1 MMKLSPFQLSPFQ
14 WSAFNFF
21 GFYAAFGVL
30 LPFLP
35 VWLKYHGYDTD
46 IIGLLI
52 ALGYLFRFVGA
63 MFFSRSVKNPNQL
76 IPLNRFL
83 TWATVAVLF
92 VVAWAVG
99 SIWLLLPAIAVFHI
113 FNGGSMPIAD
123 TISSTYQQQIGMDYG
138 RSRLFGS
145 VAFVVGSISTGY
157 LVGWLGES
165 AIIGIL
171 IGWLVFLGVGIS
183 FNPSQK
189 FVENSRND
197 NQSASDVGYLTL
209 MKVPTTLKM
218 LIAISLIQSSHA
230 AYYAYSTL
238 YWTSSGISTTHTSF
252 LWGAAVVA
260 EITFF
265 FFANKL
271 FKAWKTQHLIIL
283 AALGAMVR
291 WAILASTN
299 QFAIL
304 FAAQLLH
311 AISYAMGHYAMIRY
325 ISTQPVEHNA
335 KLQALYFSWASCGVM
350 ALFTFIAGLVYQ
362 ISPAFSFWLML
373 IFALPVIFIVPKKFE
388 SKV

>member
-1 MMKLSPFQLSPFQ
+1 MMKLSLFQLSPFQ

-83 TWATVAVLF
+83 TWATVVVLIM
-92 VVAWAVG
+92 VAWVVG
-99 SIWLLLPAIAVFHI
+99 SIWLLLPAIALFHI

-123 TISSTYQQQIGMDYG
+123 TISSTYQQQIGIDYG
-138 RSRLFGS
+138 RARLFGS
-145 VAFVVGSISTGY
+145 VAFVIGSISTGY
-157 LVGWLGES
+157 LIGWLGES

-183 FNPSQK
+183 LNPSQK
-189 FVENSRND
+189 FVKENKND
-197 NQSASDVGYLTL
+197 NQPTNDVGYLSL

-230 AYYAYSTL
+230 AYYAYSSL
-238 YWTSSGISTTHTSF
+238 YWTSSGISTTNTSF
-252 LWGAAVVA
+252 LWGMAVVG

-265 FFANKL
+265 FLANKL
-271 FKAWKTQHLIIL
+271 FKTWGTNHLIIGSAL
-283 AALGAMVR
+283 ASMIR
-291 WAILASTN
+291 WAVMASTHD
-299 QFAIL
+299 FVIL
-304 FAAQLLH
+304 LLTQTLH
-311 AISYAMGHYAMIRY
+311 GISYGMGHYAMIRY

-335 KLQALYFSWASCGVM
+335 KLQALYFSFASCAVM
-350 ALFTFIAGLVYQ
+350 ALFTFVAGLVYQ
-362 ISPAFSFWLML
+362 QYPVWTFWLML
-373 IFALPVIFIVPKKFE
+373 IFVLPAVFFVPKRFE
-388 SKV
+388 MKV